1 MSNTRNLA
9 DLLDTSGDIK
19 SAALDNVDVSGKL
32 SLSGGAMTGA
42 ITTNST
48 FDGTST
54 GIDDNADATAMTID
68 SAENVGLGTTPK
80 TTSSTYTNLQVGGT
94 GTVLGYKTQVS
105 GSDFILGNNVYY
117 NSGFKR
123 MYNEQASIVEQLS
136 GKINFK
142 VSGAAAADSYNE
154 QASIVEQLSGK
165 INFKVSGAA
174 AADSAITW
182 TNAMAIKNNG
192 QIQMAG
198 YDGGTGA
205 CLGINAQD
213 SLAAAIYLR
222 LISAADSNQTMIQFS
237 DSAEQ
242 DCGTITTNASA
253 NSTAYNTSSDYR
265 LKENVAPMT
274 NQIARLKNLKPS
286 TWDWKKEEN
295 YTGGEGFLA
304 HELNTVVPLAVTGE
318 KDAMRPEVLYV
329 EGDEIPEGKSVG
341 DVKRAEIPKY
351 QGVDY
356 SKLVPLLTGALQ
368 EAVDKIEALE
378 ARIAALEI

>member
-1 MSNTRNLA
+1 MSTIKSSDEHLTLNA
-9 DLLDTSGDIK
+9 DGSSKDIK
-19 SAALDNVDVSGKL
+19 FQANGVEKASISSAGAFTSTTIDATKL
-32 SLSGGAMTGA
+32 TGT
-42 ITTNST
+42 IPN
-48 FDGTST
+48 FTST
-54 GIDDNADATAMTID
+54 GIDDNADATAITID
-68 SAENVGLGTTPK
+68 SSENVGIGTTPE
-80 TTSSTYTNLQVGGT
+80 TGWRSSAVGVDIGT
-94 GTVLGYKTQVS
+94 GGAIAGYD
-105 GSDFILGNNVYY
+105 GG
-117 NSGFKR
+117 
-123 MYNEQASIVEQLS
+123 
-136 GKINFK
+136 
-142 VSGAAAADSYNE
+142 SGAMQVLSNAYWHTSGGSGWKYKNSSYPATMLNSDGEFVFKTAGNGTADN
-154 QASIVEQLSGK
+154 
-165 INFKVSGAA
+165 
-174 AADSAITW
+174 AISW
-182 TNAMAIKNNG
+182 TTAMTIKNNG

-253 NSTAYNTSSDYR
+253 NTTAYNTSSDYR

-378 ARIAALEI
+378 ARIAALEA